1 MSDFTLWFNNIISLI
16 ILLGNVFFVLIIIAF
31 FTRSVNLSK
40 KFLNLVKRYSYQSL
54 FLLSFGGVVG
64 SLIYSE
70 IIGFAPCILCWYQR
84 IFLYSIA
91 ILTAVALIKK
101 EKVLNAYL
109 LSLAIPGAIIGFY
122 QYAVTVLGAPS
133 LTPCTVEG
141 GSCAITYFV
150 NFGYITIPFMAF
162 STFAL
167 IILII
172 LTDKFWK
179 NNNHKNV

>member
-1 MSDFTLWFNNIISLI
+1 MNPNTLLLNNIISTL
-16 ILLGNVFFVLIIIAF
+16 ILLGNVFFVLILIAF
-31 FTRSVNLSK
+31 VARASHLGK
-40 KFLNLVKRYSYQSL
+40 KFLSLVKRYSYHL
-54 FLLSFGGVVG
+54 TFILSFGGVVG

-70 IIGFAPCILCWYQR
+70 FVGFEPCILCWYQR

-91 ILTAVALIKK
+91 ILTLVALIKK
-101 EKVLNAYL
+101 EKVLNVYL

-122 QYAVTVLGAPS
+122 QYAVTMLGAPS
-133 LTPCTVEG
+133 LTPCTAVG
-141 GSCAITYFV
+141 GGCSLTYFV

-167 IILII
+167 ITLIVFV
-172 LTDKFWK
+172 DKFSK